1 MSTVTNIN
9 KNRARRA
16 TQISVGTL
24 ERELRTDL
32 TKPEVLNA
40 AVLQSPQLLIE
51 EVEAVASEH
60 CVRRLEMQH
69 RREQFE
75 RDMAAEEAELDA
87 ELEHAAYF
95 AFMAGADETDIYN
108 LDTRTAEAL
117 TKAITKAQAR
127 A

>member
-1 MSTVTNIN
+1 MNNVTSIT

-16 TQISVGTL
+16 TQISVGDL

-40 AVLQSPQLLIE
+40 VQQSPQLLIE

-60 CVRRLEMQH
+60 CVRRLEMRH

-75 RDMAAEEAELDA
+75 RDMIVEEAELDA

-117 TKAITKAQAR
+117 TNAIAKAQAQ

>member
-1 MSTVTNIN
+1 MSTVTSIN

-16 TQISVGTL
+16 TQISVGDL

-40 AVLQSPQLLIE
+40 VRQSPQLLIE
-51 EVEAVASEH
+51 EVEGVASEH
-60 CVRRLEMQH
+60 CVRRLELAQ
-69 RREQFE
+69 RRERFE
-75 RDMAAEEAELDA
+75 REMAAEEAELDA

-95 AFMAGADETDIYN
+95 AFMAGADEAEIYA
-108 LDTRTAEAL
+108 LDSRTADAL
-117 TKAITKAQAR
+117 TNAIRKAQAQ